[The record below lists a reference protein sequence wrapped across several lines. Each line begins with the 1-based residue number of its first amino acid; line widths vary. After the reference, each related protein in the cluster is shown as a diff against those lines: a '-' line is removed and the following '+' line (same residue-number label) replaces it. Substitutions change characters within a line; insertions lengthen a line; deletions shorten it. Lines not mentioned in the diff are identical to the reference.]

1 MSAADAPLHE
11 HDAGAWYCPDVGA
24 PFGPDEK
31 DDDADACPWCGGP
44 IETADDEGDEFGPD
58 RPDRQFASRITIDLD
73 ADKYDR
79 DGFDLRATRTWHN
92 LQNDADYVDVHVS
105 SSGLGLHFVAW
116 YEQPLRFHEEVAAR
130 RTHGDDPRR
139 TWMDCQRWLNGLY
152 TDVLFEEKDSRPME
166 KERRFSTVY
175 DALDYIREHRRND
188 TKRMKALA
196 EHGHRAAPELARR
209 ARRDA

>member
-1 MSAADAPLHE
+1 MSATDTPVHE
-11 HDAGAWYCPDVGA
+11 HDGGAWYCPDVGA

-31 DDDADACPWCGGP
+31 DDDDACPWCGGP
-44 IETADDEGDEFGPD
+44 IEEAEEQDDRFGPD

-73 ADKYDR
+73 GDKYDR

-116 YEQPLRFHEEVAAR
+116 YEQPLQFHEEVAAR
-130 RTHGDDPRR
+130 RSHGDDPRR

-152 TDVLFEEKDSRPME
+152 TDVLFESKDSRPME
-166 KERRFSTVY
+166 KERRE
-175 DALDYIREHRRND
+175 RRRND
-188 TKRMKALA
+188 HKRMKALA
-196 EHGHRAAPELARR
+196 EHGHRAAPGLARR